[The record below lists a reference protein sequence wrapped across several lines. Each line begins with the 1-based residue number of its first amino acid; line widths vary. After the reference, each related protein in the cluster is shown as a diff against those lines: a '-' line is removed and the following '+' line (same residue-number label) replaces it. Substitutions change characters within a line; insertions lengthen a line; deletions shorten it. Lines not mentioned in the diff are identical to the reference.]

1 MKTLLKIVLGLVGIL
16 VVVAVGGILYLN
28 SAFPDVGDP
37 EDISVE
43 ATPERIER
51 GRYLAL
57 HVSMCIDC
65 HSERDWSR
73 FAGPVVPGSEG
84 RGGELF
90 GENMGLPGNF
100 YAANLTP
107 HHLGE
112 WTDGELFR
120 AITTG
125 VSRDGRPLF
134 PLMPYKT
141 YGKMTR
147 EDIYSIIA
155 YLRSLPTINY
165 DAEESEANFPMNLI
179 MRTIPAEASFADAV
193 PDPSDRLAYGKYMT
207 EAAGCMDCHTPSDHG
222 TPIEGMDYAG
232 GMEFPL
238 PIGTVRALN
247 ITPDTETGIGAWTEE
262 MFVQRFRAYADSV
275 YIDAPAGTLDY
286 NTVMPWRMYAGMTDE
301 DLRAIYSYL
310 QEGVAAVNNQV
321 VRFSPAAP

>member
-1 MKTLLKIVLGLVGIL
+1 MKTLWKILMGLVGI
-16 VVVAVGGILYLN
+16 VVVMVIGGILYLN
-28 SAFPDVGDP
+28 SAFPDVGDA
-37 EDISVE
+37 EDITVE

-65 HSERDWSR
+65 HSERDWKR
-73 FAGPVVPGSEG
+73 YAGPVVPGSEG
-84 RGGELF
+84 HGGELF
-90 GENMGLPGNF
+90 GEDMGLPGSF

-107 HHLGE
+107 YHLGG

-134 PLMPYKT
+134 PIMPYQL

-155 YLRSLPTINY
+155 YLRSLPVIEHDTP
-165 DAEESEANFPMNLI
+165 ESNAGFPMNFI
-179 MRTIPAEASFADAV
+179 MRTIPVRASFADAI

-207 EAAGCMDCHTPSDHG
+207 EAAGCMECHTTRDHG
-222 TPIEGMDYAG
+222 EPIEGMDYAG

-238 PIGTVRALN
+238 PAGIVRAQN
-247 ITPDTETGIGAWTEE
+247 ITPDLETGIGAWTEE
-262 MFVQRFRAYADSV
+262 MFVQRFRSYADSV
-275 YIDAPAGTLDY
+275 FVDATLGTSDF
-286 NTVMPWRMYAGMTDE
+286 NTVMPWRMYAGMKDQ
-301 DLRAIYSYL
+301 DLRAIFTYL
-310 QEGVAAVNNQV
+310 NEE
-321 VRFSPAAP
+321 VRPVRNRVERFTPVSR